1 MKKLILQL
9 LKVALVVFIAGSC
22 KNTSSE
28 AKTLSVLTEVPT
40 KVLHDTKEIYFDSTQ
55 LAPFFERHPQLK
67 DFQADVKALY
77 QKHKYHYIWFDNKGI
92 IEVGDLLYN
101 KILSIASEGVSST
114 VPYRAQLDAVFQN
127 TSSLKKP
134 QTETELLLS
143 ALYFFYAKKVFQGL
157 DAEKSEELGWYLPR
171 KKQSYVNYLDSL
183 LVNPSLMNKDEKEV
197 LGQYYRLKKVLQE
210 YRAIEKK
217 GGWNPIDWDDS
228 FRFFSPGDSSTT
240 IAQVRKRLFVSG
252 DLSTDSGSKV
262 YDEALKEAVLNYKTR
277 NGFAPDAILIP
288 KHIADMNVPVAARI
302 KTLMVNMERCR
313 WIPSD
318 IAKGKEFIVINI
330 PSYRLTYF
338 KDNAPALISKVV
350 VGKAMNQ
357 TVIFSGMMQY
367 IVFSPYWNVPK
378 SIIKKEI
385 APAMAKNRNYLEQH
399 NMEWNGGNIRQKPGP
414 KNSLGLVKF
423 LFPNSN
429 SIYLHDTPSKSL
441 FDEDKRAFSHGCIRV
456 AKPKELANLI
466 LKDDSNWTP
475 AKIDAAMNRGTES
488 WYTLKNKIPVYIG
501 YFTAWVDSEGAVH
514 FYDDVYGRDERLAS
528 LIFEQ

>member
-1 MKKLILQL
+1 
-9 LKVALVVFIAGSC
+9 
-22 KNTSSE
+22 
-28 AKTLSVLTEVPT
+28 
-40 KVLHDTKEIYFDSTQ
+40 
-55 LAPFFERHPQLK
+55 
-67 DFQADVKALY
+67 
-77 QKHKYHYIWFDNKGI
+77 
-92 IEVGDLLYN
+92 
-101 KILSIASEGVSST
+101 
-114 VPYRAQLDAVFQN
+114 
-127 TSSLKKP
+127 
-134 QTETELLLS
+134 
-143 ALYFFYAKKVFQGL
+143 
-157 DAEKSEELGWYLPR
+157 
-171 KKQSYVNYLDSL
+171 
-183 LVNPSLMNKDEKEV
+183 MNKDEKEV

-228 FRFFSPGDSSTT
+228 FRFFSPSDSSTT

-252 DLSTDSGSKV
+252 DLATDSGSKV

-288 KHIADMNVPVAARI
+288 KHIADMNVPVAARV

-318 IAKGKEFIVINI
+318 ITKGKEFIVINI

-378 SIIKKEI
+378 SIIKKEL
-385 APAMAKNRNYLEQH
+385 APAMAKNKNYLAQH
-399 NMEWNGGNIRQKPGP
+399 NMEWNGGNIRQKPGS

-441 FDEDKRAFSHGCIRV
+441 FDEEKRAFSHGCIRV

-475 AKIDAAMNRGTES
+475 AKIDAAMNSGKES

>member
-1 MKKLILQL
+1 MRKLIVQL
-9 LKVALVVFIAGSC
+9 LAVVLVAFSTGFC
-22 KNTSSE
+22 KNKE
-28 AKTLSVLTEVPT
+28 VEKKTLAIRTAVPSQ
-40 KVLHDTKEIYFDSTQ
+40 KLFDSKEIYFDSTQ
-55 LAPFFERHPQLK
+55 VAPFFQRHPQLN
-67 DFQADVKALY
+67 DFQADVYALY
-77 QKHKYHYIWFDNKGI
+77 RKHHYHYIWFDAKGI
-92 IEVGDLLYN
+92 VEVGDLLYT

-114 VPYRAQLDAVFQN
+114 VPYRTQLDAVFQDTN
-127 TSSLKKP
+127 SLQKP
-134 QTETELLLS
+134 NTETELLLS
-143 ALYFFYAKKVFQGL
+143 SLYFFYAKKVFQGL
-157 DAEKSEELGWYLPR
+157 DASKSEELGWYLPR

-197 LGQYYRLKKVLQE
+197 LGQYYRLKAVLQQ

-228 FRFFSPGDSSTT
+228 FRFLSPSDSSAT

-252 DLSTDSGSKV
+252 DLATDSGSKV
-262 YDEALKEAVLNYKTR
+262 YDESLKEAVLNYKTR

-288 KHIADMNVPVAARI
+288 KHIADMNVPVAVRI

-318 IAKGKEFIVINI
+318 ITKGKEFIVINI
-330 PSYRLTYF
+330 PSFRLTYF
-338 KDNAPALISKVV
+338 KDNKPVLISKVV

-378 SIIKKEI
+378 SIIRKEL
-385 APAMAKNRNYLEQH
+385 APAMAKNKNYLAQH

-441 FDEDKRAFSHGCIRV
+441 FNEEKRAFSHGCIRV
-456 AKPKELANLI
+456 EKPVALANLI

-475 AKIDAAMNRGTES
+475 AKIDAAMNSGKES

-528 LIFEQ
+528 LIFER